1 MIREATFFEDE
12 LVHKEDIYRRA
23 TFQNRYFYTASNISQ
38 QLPFQKT
45 LFLRKAIFSR
55 IYFSRELH
63 CVKRVLFRSFPSPY
77 FPAFG
82 LNTERLSVSLRIQ
95 SKCRKMRIRITS
107 IRTVFMQCYFFR
119 ATTFSKVLL
128 FHNTF
133 FSQHFF
139 SEKSFFSQLHFLFI
153 K

>member
-12 LVHKEDIYRRA
+12 LVHNEDIYKRA

-95 SKCRKMRIRITS
+95 SKCRKMWIRITS
-107 IRTVFMQCYFFR
+107 NTDSFY
-119 ATTFSKVLL
+119 AVLL
-128 FHNTF
+128 FQSDYFFKSVTF
-133 FSQHFF
+133 P
-139 SEKSFFSQLHFLFI
+139 
-153 K
+153 

>member
-1 MIREATFFEDE
+1 MIREATFSEDE
-12 LVHKEDIYRRA
+12 LVHNEDIYRRA

-45 LFLRKAIFSR
+45 LFLRKAIFSS

-107 IRTVFMQCYFFR
+107 NTDSFY
-119 ATTFSKVLL
+119 AVLL
-128 FHNTF
+128 FQSDYFFKSVTF
-133 FSQHFF
+133 P
-139 SEKSFFSQLHFLFI
+139 
-153 K
+153 

>member
-12 LVHKEDIYRRA
+12 LVHNEDIYKRA

-45 LFLRKAIFSR
+45 LFLRKAIFSS

-107 IRTVFMQCYFFR
+107 NTDSFY
-119 ATTFSKVLL
+119 AVLL
-128 FHNTF
+128 FQSDYFFKSVTF
-133 FSQHFF
+133 P
-139 SEKSFFSQLHFLFI
+139 
-153 K
+153 